1 MSKKLFIS
9 AALAL
14 VALLA
19 VTASAAAFTASVSPA
34 GEITSTTSAAEFI
47 GGSTTIRCPLT
58 LRGSLNSSVTLTAGQ
73 SLGRITRIEIGAC
86 SGGNSVSVLNLP
98 YELPYTSTEG
108 TLPNEAT
115 EVNFNVRGASF
126 NLGLFGNFVNCLYSG
141 DQPSILTLSG
151 TNPYTTGGIETEPT
165 PLRLVRGGFGC
176 PSTGSMRAS
185 FSLSPSQRITVS

>member
-1 MSKKLFIS
+1 MSKKLFIG

-19 VTASAAAFTASVSPA
+19 ATGSAAAFTASVSPA
-34 GEITSTTSAAEFI
+34 GEITSTTSSAEFI

-58 LRGSLNSSVTLTAGQ
+58 LRGSLNSSVTLTEGQ
-73 SLGRITRIEIGAC
+73 SLGSITRVEIGTC
-86 SGGNSVSVLNLP
+86 SGGNSVTVLNLP
-98 YELPYTSTEG
+98 WTLPYTSTEG

-141 DQPSILTLSG
+141 NQPSILTVSG
-151 TNPYTTGGIETEPT
+151 TNPYTSGTISTEPT
-165 PLRLVRGGFGC
+165 SLPLIRGGFGC
-176 PSTGSMRAS
+176 PSTGRMRAT